1 MNTKEIE
8 KTTDNTVTEKPVE
21 KKKTTPRVKKT
32 ELSVNGEKQKISKVE
47 VIKESPIKT
56 EMGKLESAYL
66 DAISGKI
73 KFKEVRS
80 IFEKL
85 HKEIKKSKREKK

>member
-8 KTTDNTVTEKPVE
+8 KTDNTVTEQPV
-21 KKKTTPRVKKT
+21 KKTTKKAPK
-32 ELSVNGEKQKISKVE
+32 EKVAKVE

-56 EMGKLESAYL
+56 GMGKLENAYNE
-66 DAISGKI
+66 AISGKI
-73 KFKEVRS
+73 KFKEVRN

-85 HKEIKKSKREKK
+85 HKEIKNSVKKAKK